1 MTISPILCEWSY
13 SSIKTFRFFYIHSLL
28 SSVVQFSFITSLK
41 LLFFYFYKELPTNI
55 EQHLFRILYSVK
67 FGGVTFT
74 FPCSR
79 EAYPAFLFALFD

>member
-13 SSIKTFRFFYIHSLL
+13 SSIKTFRFFISTLYYQSY
-28 SSVVQFSFITSLK
+28 SVQFSFITSLE
-41 LLFFYFYKELPTNI
+41 LLFFYFYKELATNI
-55 EQHLFRILYSVK
+55 EQHLFRILYSAK

-79 EAYPAFLFALFD
+79 EAYPAFLFA